1 MTEDAAPVPDGK
13 HKNFLRWFYIYAIVW
28 VPIACAYTAVFL
40 VTVQLSLSRLVS
52 SVASNVFVPFL
63 LGLIVYWAILAWV
76 IHLRFRLQAI
86 AHLIGS
92 LVFSYLWAQGLFLAL
107 SVINA
112 LASGNWRFSG
122 FSGAA
127 LIWQY
132 FQGVTVYFMIA
143 AGTYA
148 VWFYDQLLE
157 TRLQLSATSQERVQN
172 REQNILSRFFARSGE
187 DILPFEF
194 SEVISITGADDYV
207 EIVTGRSRHLSRLR
221 LHELEAK
228 LDSEKFI
235 RVHRSHIVNVDKIGS
250 LEPAGNGRITIH
262 LENGSSITASRNGAQ
277 KLRDRLI

>member
-1 MTEDAAPVPDGK
+1 MTDDEAPARTGQD
-13 HKNFLRWFYIYAIVW
+13 KNFLRWFYIYAIVW

-40 VTVQLSLSRLVS
+40 ITVQLSFSRLIS
-52 SVASNVFVPFL
+52 SVASNIIVPFL
-63 LGLIVYWAILAWV
+63 LGLIVYWVILGWV
-76 IHLRFRLQAI
+76 IHRRFRLQAI

-107 SVINA
+107 SVIQGV
-112 LASGNWRFSG
+112 ASGNWSFSG
-122 FSGAA
+122 FTGAA
-127 LIWQY
+127 LVWQY
-132 FQGVTVYFMIA
+132 FQGVTLYFMIA

-148 VWFYDQLLE
+148 VWFYDRLLE
-157 TRLQLSATSQERVQN
+157 TREQLSALSAQRPPD

-207 EIVTGRSRHLSRLR
+207 EIVTDRSKHLSRLR

-228 LDSEKFI
+228 LDGEKFI

-250 LEPAGNGRITIH
+250 LEPAGNGRLTIH
-262 LENGSSITASRNGAQ
+262 LENGNSITASRSGAQ
-277 KLRDRLI
+277 KLRDRVI